1 MNRRAPDNVRARR
14 LARLVA
20 TLTVLVPSLALGGAL
35 TTAWRRGVER
45 VDLTLLAGF
54 YLVTQLG
61 ITAGFHRLFAHKS
74 FETTRLVKMLLTV
87 AGSMAMQ
94 GSLFFWVATHR
105 RHHQF
110 SDRPGDPHSPNL
122 GGGVAGLLHA
132 HVGWMLTYELPL
144 DWSYAIPDLLRDEH
158 LFRLNRHYFT
168 FAALGLALPA
178 AIGLLASGTW
188 QGAWSGFVWG
198 GWVRV
203 FCVHHVTWM
212 VNSLC
217 HRFGSRP
224 HATRDRSTNLWVASL
239 FTLGESW
246 HNNHHAAPASA
257 RHGFTAWQLDPTYGF
272 IWILQRLG
280 VAWAVNMAP
289 TRMRA

>member
-1 MNRRAPDNVRARR
+1 MNRPALDNARARR

-20 TLTVLVPSLALGGAL
+20 AFTLLAPCVAVGGAL
-35 TTAWRRGVER
+35 ATAWTRGVACR
-45 VDLTLLAGF
+45 DLALLAAF
-54 YLVTQLG
+54 YVVTQLG

-74 FETTRLVKMLLTV
+74 FETTRIIQTLLAV

-94 GSLFFWVATHR
+94 GSLLFWVATHR

-122 GGGVAGLLHA
+122 GGGFAGLLHA
-132 HVGWMLTYELPL
+132 HVGWMLTYEMPP
-144 DWSYAIPDLLRDEH
+144 DWSRSVPDLLRDEH
-158 LFRLNRHYFT
+158 LFRLNRQYFA
-168 FAALGLALPA
+168 FAALGLLLPA
-178 AIGLLASGTW
+178 VIGLLASGSW

-198 GWVRV
+198 GWVRI
-203 FCVHHVTWM
+203 FCVHHATWT

-217 HRFGSRP
+217 HRFGAHP
-224 HATRDRSTNLWVASL
+224 YPTRDHSGNLWFASL

-272 IWILQRLG
+272 IRLLEKLG
-280 VAWAVNMAP
+280 VAWDVKLAS
-289 TRMRA
+289 TRMS